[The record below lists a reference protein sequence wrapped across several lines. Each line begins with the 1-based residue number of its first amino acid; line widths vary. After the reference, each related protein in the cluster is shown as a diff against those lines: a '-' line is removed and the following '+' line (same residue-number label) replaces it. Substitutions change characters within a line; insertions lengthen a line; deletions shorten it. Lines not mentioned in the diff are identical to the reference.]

1 MLKYHNLNGDGDEG
15 GDGDKT
21 DIDYRDKY
29 IKYKAKYLEL
39 KNLELKNQ
47 KVPNSEVKNIFDEKQ
62 NNIMEQKGGS
72 YFYEQND
79 LTKRMNLVASKKKS
93 KKDLY
98 QFSSIYFKTNLTNP
112 NIIKKYSKI
121 RKYILKNNSYPA
133 FNYHL
138 TMLILEVNLD
148 YPLISNSISYFDNA
162 LGKKKVRKTL
172 SFLDPEEIKLNFET
186 IFKNMILE
194 SVEYDV
200 VGKLKRV
207 KLEGGKEI
215 STGVK
220 NEEQDDCV
228 KYPGWFFVDKFEIN
242 NKSLI
247 TAFRTKIYEKLNEFM
262 KFEFMKLGG
271 KTKDYVGYRVETE
284 IDPDYILLF
293 YDNFSKDVPL
303 MAIKKFYHGKNTWMP
318 HISIFNI
325 NELSQTNHKFL
336 EKYVEN
342 FFINKNKNLSDQ
354 LIFDELKKSSKIK
367 ELLKKNNRTK
377 NKITMGD
384 MEFELQV

>member
-1 MLKYHNLNGDGDEG
+1 MNL
-15 GDGDKT
+15 T
-21 DIDYRDKY
+21 IDVLNNNFSNLE
-29 IKYKAKYLEL
+29 YKAKYAKYKEKYL
-39 KNLELKNQ
+39 KLQ
-47 KVPNSEVKNIFDEKQ
+47 KKLSDNKQ
-62 NNIMEQKGGS
+62 QGGS

-79 LTKRMNLVASKKKS
+79 LIKRMNAVVSKKKS

-112 NIIKKYSKI
+112 NIIKKYAKI
-121 RKYILKNNSYPA
+121 RKSILKNNTPPP

-148 YPLISNSISYFDNA
+148 YPLISNSISYFDNT

-186 IFKNMILE
+186 LFKNMVLE
-194 SVEYDV
+194 SIEYEI

-207 KLEGGKEI
+207 KLEGGKDI
-215 STGVK
+215 NTGVK
-220 NEEQDDCV
+220 NEEQDDCL
-228 KYPGWFFVDKFEIN
+228 KYPGWFFVDKFEVN

-247 TAFRTKIYEKLNEFM
+247 TAFRTKVYEKLNEFM
-262 KFEFMKLGG
+262 KFEYMKLGG

-284 IDPDYILLF
+284 MDPDYILLF

-303 MAIKKFYHGKNTWMP
+303 MAIKKFYYGKNTWMP
-318 HISIFNI
+318 HITIFNTD
-325 NELSQTNHKFL
+325 ELASNNMKFL
-336 EKYVEN
+336 EKYIEN
-342 FFINKNKNLSDQ
+342 FFTNKDRTQTDQ
-354 LIFDELKKSSKIK
+354 LIFDELKKSSSIK
-367 ELLKKNNRTK
+367 ELMKKSNKT
-377 NKITMGD
+377 KITFND

>member
-1 MLKYHNLNGDGDEG
+1 MSKYNNYMEIVDETNLNY
-15 GDGDKT
+15 K
-21 DIDYRDKY
+21 DKY
-29 IKYKAKYLEL
+29 IKYKTKYLEL
-39 KNLELKNQ
+39 KKILGGL
-47 KVPNSEVKNIFDEKQ
+47 Q
-62 NNIMEQKGGS
+62 NKTIEQKGGS

-79 LTKRMNLVASKKKS
+79 LIKRMNAVVSKKKS

-112 NIIKKYSKI
+112 NIIKKYAKI
-121 RKYILKNNSYPA
+121 RKSILKNNTPPP

-148 YPLISNSISYFDNA
+148 YPLISNSISYFDNT

-186 IFKNMILE
+186 LFKNMVLE
-194 SVEYDV
+194 SIEYEI

-207 KLEGGKEI
+207 RLEGGKEI
-215 STGVK
+215 NTGVK
-220 NEEQDDCV
+220 NEEQDDCM
-228 KYPGWFFVDKFEIN
+228 KYPGWFFVDKFEVN

-247 TAFRTKIYEKLNEFM
+247 TAFRTKVYEKLNEFI

-284 IDPDYILLF
+284 MDPDYILLF

-303 MAIKKFYHGKNTWMP
+303 MAIKKFYYGKNTWMP
-318 HISIFNI
+318 HITIFNTD
-325 NELSQTNHKFL
+325 ELASNNMKFL
-336 EKYVEN
+336 EKYIEN
-342 FFINKNKNLSDQ
+342 FFINKDRTQSDQ
-354 LIFDELKKSSKIK
+354 LIFDELKKSSSIK
-367 ELLKKNNRTK
+367 ELMKKSNKT
-377 NKITMGD
+377 KITFDD

>member
-1 MLKYHNLNGDGDEG
+1 MNLIS
-15 GDGDKT
+15 
-21 DIDYRDKY
+21 DISNNNFTNLE
-29 IKYKAKYLEL
+29 YKAKYAKYKEKYL
-39 KNLELKNQ
+39 KLQ
-47 KVPNSEVKNIFDEKQ
+47 KKLSDNKQ
-62 NNIMEQKGGS
+62 QGGS

-79 LTKRMNLVASKKKS
+79 LIRRINLLTNKKKN

-98 QFSSIYFKTNLTNP
+98 QFSSIYFKTNLINP
-112 NIIKKYSKI
+112 NIIKKYTQI
-121 RKYILKNNSYPA
+121 RKYILKNNTQPP

-148 YPLISNSISYFDNA
+148 YPLISNSISYFDNV

-186 IFKNMILE
+186 LFKNMILE
-194 SVEYDV
+194 TIEYEV
-200 VGKLKRV
+200 VGKLKKI

-215 STGVK
+215 NTGVK
-220 NEEQDDCV
+220 NEEQDDCM
-228 KYPGWFFVDKFEIN
+228 KYPGWFFVDRFEVN
-242 NKSLI
+242 NKNLI

-284 IDPDYILLF
+284 LDPDYILLF

-303 MAIKKFYHGKNTWMP
+303 MAIKKFYYGKNTWMP
-318 HISIFNI
+318 HITIFNMD
-325 NELSQTNHKFL
+325 ELAANNLKFL
-336 EKYVEN
+336 EKYIEN
-342 FFINKNKNLSDQ
+342 FLTFGDKTQTNQ
-354 LIFDELKKSSKIK
+354 MIFDELKKSSKVK
-367 ELLKKNNRTK
+367 ELLKKINKT
-377 NKITMGD
+377 KITFND